1 MKRISFFSA
10 QSLLKTGSVAVLA
23 ALSLTAW
30 VPNVQAL
37 TAFEVVEQALQSRS
51 SIGFEGEKE
60 LEVSR
65 LNSDPLKANAMIRY
79 ANRQNYSLQLIAPM
93 TIKDV
98 HFHMSNGINSA
109 YFPDEKLFLHEGG
122 KDTSDMP
129 ESIILGQLTDNLNL
143 LKQNYTALDVQEE
156 FANLNPVWVLDFIPK
171 NGFLTPRRKYWVEK
185 ETFQVLRE
193 ERYWGTDQPPY
204 SKAYYLTFKKQ
215 DKPVVIQPLQAPS
228 GVNKVNLSGKEK
240 NTFLSY
246 SSVAEAEK
254 KEKVK
259 INYPSYIPAGFQ
271 LKYIQVFT
279 LFGARI
285 QLMGFTDGLN
295 DLQITIR
302 PQQNAFVTLLAGAS
316 SLSLI
321 KKVSDLSYQAPN
333 NYFSRN
339 GTKNVAVAF
348 GDLHPDELKK
358 VAESL
363 PL

>member
-1 MKRISFFSA
+1 MQQI
-10 QSLLKTGSVAVLA
+10 SLLSVPSWVKTLSMASLA
-23 ALSLTAW
+23 ALSLTLFGH
-30 VPNVQAL
+30 QAQAI
-37 TAFEVVEQALQSRS
+37 TAFDVVEQALQSRS
-51 SIGFEGEKE
+51 NIGFEGEKE

-79 ANRQNYSLQLIAPM
+79 ANRQNYSLQIIAPLA
-93 TIKDV
+93 IKDV

-109 YFPDEKLFLHEGG
+109 FFPDEKLFLHAGG

-228 GVNKVNLSGKEK
+228 GVNKVDLSGKEK
-240 NTFLSY
+240 NTFLTY
-246 SSVAEAEK
+246 SSVAEAER
-254 KEKVK
+254 KEKIK
-259 INYPSYIPAGFQ
+259 IAYPNYVPSGFQ
-271 LKYIQVFT
+271 LKYIQIFT

-295 DLQITIR
+295 DLQVTIR